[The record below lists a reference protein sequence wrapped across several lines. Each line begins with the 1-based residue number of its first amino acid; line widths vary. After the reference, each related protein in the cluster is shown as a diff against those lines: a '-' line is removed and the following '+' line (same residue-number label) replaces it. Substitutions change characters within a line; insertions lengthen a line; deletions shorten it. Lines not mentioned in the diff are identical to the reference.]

1 MSSLKLQYKKQ
12 VDELCMAGCSV
23 TAEDILAKARERQ
36 LDAAEVID
44 DKTDSNI
51 SDKAKGSIV
60 KFEKAKKEKAKAKK
74 AKKAIWKMVVAAAS
88 VLLICTTTLATTGKL
103 SEWYDKYFGD
113 EKEPVTKEIIKEGYL
128 YDINQSVTDGIFSVD
143 LIGVTGDAETPKLA
157 MDIYINDD
165 ALAAAHD
172 EIRLMVYILGTYQ
185 YENELDLY
193 SPWEGHAKQDE
204 NVPNLYH
211 MVITGP
217 PVWMCNG
224 EEVVVDVWQIVMDE
238 DAEIWD
244 DRYPNIKFRYTAP
257 ADIFY
262 PVSYFEYE
270 DMKFSQGGIDYYL
283 TRGEYGPYR
292 SELLFEYDYEGTT
305 LVGGEDNYLELEG
318 KLQDNWLQLV
328 DTMVLVVDGVEYP
341 VNAEDKGY
349 TYCDEKGEFGKK
361 NHCNIHPYFPSIDLE
376 TAESIVIKAGDTSY
390 ILK

>member
-1 MSSLKLQYKKQ
+1 MFLCNLHVVSAPLFANAPNYCCALQLLI
-12 VDELCMAGCSV
+12 VVFCWLF
-23 TAEDILAKARERQ
+23 ILQQK
-36 LDAAEVID
+36 VCD
-44 DKTDSNI
+44 DTKDKSASNGG
-51 SDKAKGSIV
+51 KRY
-60 KFEKAKKEKAKAKK
+60 FAKAKCK
-74 AKKAIWKMVVAAAS
+74 SANAS
-88 VLLICTTTLATTGKL
+88 
-103 SEWYDKYFGD
+103 DKD
-113 EKEPVTKEIIKEGYL
+113 
-128 YDINQSVTDGIFSVD
+128 N
-143 LIGVTGDAETPKLA
+143 
-157 MDIYINDD
+157 
-165 ALAAAHD
+165 
-172 EIRLMVYILGTYQ
+172 R
-185 YENELDLY
+185 
-193 SPWEGHAKQDE
+193 
-204 NVPNLYH
+204 
-211 MVITGP
+211 
-217 PVWMCNG
+217 NG

-292 SELLFEYDYEGTT
+292 SELVFEYDYEGTT

-361 NHCNIHPYFPSIDLE
+361 NHCNIRPYFPSIDLE